1 MLKHIRLHRGLDI
14 PLKGMAELNVE
25 KSIIPDVVAVKP
37 TDFKGVT
44 PKLMIRE
51 GDAVKAGSVL
61 FIDKYHPE
69 VCFTSPC
76 SGTVKEVVR
85 GEKRKLLQ
93 ILVQADKDTDYLQ
106 FNKTDVN
113 KASKEEISKLLL
125 ESGLWASVKQRPYG
139 IIANPVNEPK
149 AIFISAFDSAP
160 LAPDYDFILKDEVA
174 FMQVAVD
181 ALSKLTKGKVHVGL
195 KAKGYESSPFYK
207 LKNVEFAT
215 FDGPHPAGNVGVQI
229 HHIDPVSKGDVV
241 WTVDAVALAAIGKLF
256 SKGVYDV
263 SRLVAVTGNRASK
276 NAYIK
281 TVPGMAIKEI
291 DFMAGPAKEELYGQ
305 PCDIRYISGNILS
318 GENVGHNGY
327 LGFYDSQITLIS
339 EGDYYECLGWA
350 KIFRPKKFSFSHSYF
365 SWLTPGKKYDA
376 DSNLNGGH
384 RAFVVTGLY
393 EKVLP
398 MDIYPVYLLKAIL
411 AEDIDKMEQLGIYE
425 VVPEDLALCEYV
437 CPSKIDVQQIV
448 AKGIDIMIK
457 EMA

>member
-229 HHIDPVSKGDVV
+229 HNIDPVSK
-241 WTVDAVALAAIGKLF
+241 
-256 SKGVYDV
+256 
-263 SRLVAVTGNRASK
+263 
-276 NAYIK
+276 
-281 TVPGMAIKEI
+281 
-291 DFMAGPAKEELYGQ
+291 
-305 PCDIRYISGNILS
+305 
-318 GENVGHNGY
+318 
-327 LGFYDSQITLIS
+327 
-339 EGDYYECLGWA
+339 
-350 KIFRPKKFSFSHSYF
+350 
-365 SWLTPGKKYDA
+365 
-376 DSNLNGGH
+376 
-384 RAFVVTGLY
+384 
-393 EKVLP
+393 
-398 MDIYPVYLLKAIL
+398 
-411 AEDIDKMEQLGIYE
+411 
-425 VVPEDLALCEYV
+425 
-437 CPSKIDVQQIV
+437 
-448 AKGIDIMIK
+448 
-457 EMA
+457 